1 MTALCLTRSRISLF
15 TARVAPTCS
24 FSLSLSLSGS
34 SYSSGGYF
42 VSVRAAL
49 ECATVCVCVCVCAA
63 VCLAFIYKDV
73 SFVSLAFSAEKCV

>member
-1 MTALCLTRSRISLF
+1 MTALCLTSSRISLF

-24 FSLSLSLSGS
+24 LSISVSLSGS
-34 SYSSGGYF
+34 SYSSGGF
-42 VSVRAAL
+42 FASVRAAL
-49 ECATVCVCVCVCAA
+49 ERATVCVCAA

>member
-1 MTALCLTRSRISLF
+1 MTALCLTSSRISLF

-24 FSLSLSLSGS
+24 LSGS
-34 SYSSGGYF
+34 SYPSGGF
-42 VSVRAAL
+42 FASVRAAL
-49 ECATVCVCVCVCAA
+49 ECATVCVCAA